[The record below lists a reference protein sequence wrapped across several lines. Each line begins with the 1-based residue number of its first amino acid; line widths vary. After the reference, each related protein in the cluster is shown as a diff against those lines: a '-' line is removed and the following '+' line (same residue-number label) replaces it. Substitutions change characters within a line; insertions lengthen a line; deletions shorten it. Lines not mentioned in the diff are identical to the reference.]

1 MGTDNAQA
9 NPRMILQNG
18 QQARGPARIDFTKR
32 FMGRHGQDESGLY
45 LRNVPFGNR
54 SWTGLVGRGWNP
66 TEITIAILEQN
77 GGYAHVRYTPGM
89 GTYIDWLITPD
100 GKKIGNDSRGG
111 LQFYVNKSLPFI
123 VRDGKAVW
131 LNADNPIL
139 MENDIL
145 EWKYDPY
152 TQEMPDILGKKKGGG
167 CMGGS
172 NVTDLTDLRVRLF
185 GGYDPSAERI
195 TMLPPLL
202 DARGQAWSAAPQWD
216 AFHPVLEYGRW
227 DVAPAANISALQG
240 MGVARGFELRSF
252 WSKPAEIKLNEQTRE
267 EKPLPKQEREPVAAT
282 GPQKAELQVK
292 QFVHVAETVGLNHN
306 LKAEVND
313 AFVPRAAGMKVSSFR
328 IQQAAF
334 EGGSERIS
342 AGNEARA
349 AAPGNFWAH
358 EGPTPRTE
366 QSASSLSWRAPR
378 TKEAG
383 ERGKPELAEEKKEC
397 AREAKEERGKES
409 RDKKVERKRAPAG
422 GKQER
427 LKEKKRRKALDTGIV
442 AKRERAKLVK
452 AAEPDRVAAKKRFG
466 KTSPMVELKIIR
478 LKGEEKKTR
487 RWEAPAKRVA
497 IPEKAKREAV
507 ERKPRAG
514 RKKRPGK
521 DRGVEY
527 LLMHKAK
534 ERKKR
539 NWLAVSKR

>member
-45 LRNVPFGNR
+45 LRNVGFGNR
-54 SWTGLVGRGWNP
+54 SWTGLVGRSWSP
-66 TEITIAILEQN
+66 TEMTIAILEQN
-77 GGYAHVRYTPGM
+77 GGFAHVCHTPGM

-100 GKKIGNDSRGG
+100 GKKIGNDTRGG
-111 LQFYVNKSLPFI
+111 LQFYVNRSLPFI

-216 AFHPVLEYGRW
+216 VFHPVLEYGRW
-227 DVAPAANISALQG
+227 DVAPAANISALKEIV
-240 MGVARGFELRSF
+240 VARGFELRSF
-252 WSKPAEIKLNEQTRE
+252 WSKPAEIKVNQTRK

-292 QFVHVAETVGLNHN
+292 QFVHVAETAGLNYDSR
-306 LKAEVND
+306 AEVSD
-313 AFVPRAAGMKVSSFR
+313 AFVPRAAGIKVFHLR
-328 IQQAAF
+328 IHQAAF

-349 AAPGNFWAH
+349 AAPGNFLAH
-358 EGPTPRTE
+358 EEPAPRTE
-366 QSASSLSWRAPR
+366 QSASSLSWRVPR
-378 TKEAG
+378 TKGVEKKG
-383 ERGKPELAEEKKEC
+383 RLNLAEEKKEC
-397 AREAKEERGKES
+397 AREATEERGKGRRE
-409 RDKKVERKRAPAG
+409 RGVERKRAPAG

-427 LKEKKRRKALDTGIV
+427 PKEKRGRKALDTGIV

-452 AAEPDRVAAKKRFG
+452 AAAPNRVAARRGFG

-478 LKGEEKKTR
+478 LRKEEKKNR
-487 RWEAPAKRVA
+487 KREAPAKRA
-497 IPEKAKREAV
+497 ALPEKAKREAV
-507 ERKPRAG
+507 ERKTRAG